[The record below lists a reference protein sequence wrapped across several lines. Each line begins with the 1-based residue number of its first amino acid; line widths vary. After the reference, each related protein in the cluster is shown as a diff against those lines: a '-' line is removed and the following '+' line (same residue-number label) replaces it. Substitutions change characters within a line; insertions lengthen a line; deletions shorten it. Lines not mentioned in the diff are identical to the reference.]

1 MKKTYIEPKTRIV
14 PLLSANTILSGSTF
28 TQEVG
33 AKRGLSREN
42 NSAWDDEEKEENTGG
57 WFQ

>member
-14 PLLSANTILSGSTF
+14 PLISANTILSGSTF
-28 TQEVG
+28 TEEVG

-42 NSAWDDEEKEENTGG
+42 NWDEEEEEENTGG

>member
-14 PLLSANTILSGSTF
+14 PLISANTILSGSTF
-28 TQEVG
+28 TEEVG

-42 NSAWDDEEKEENTGG
+42 NWDEEEEENTGG